1 MPKDATPRK
10 PQAFQPEDRAQ
21 GGSHSQPDAQL
32 PMKSDAAAE
41 NPEQVFAG
49 ECGDPIWEGRRPAEA
64 RPPHRVPRTV
74 PEERL
79 PAGRIIELGQ
89 QAPASRAAGA

>member
-21 GGSHSQPDAQL
+21 GGSHSQPDAQS

-64 RPPHRVPRTV
+64 RPPHQASSARRSTPAASISWTV
-74 PEERL
+74 ATGSCPGETI
-79 PAGRIIELGQ
+79 G
-89 QAPASRAAGA
+89 